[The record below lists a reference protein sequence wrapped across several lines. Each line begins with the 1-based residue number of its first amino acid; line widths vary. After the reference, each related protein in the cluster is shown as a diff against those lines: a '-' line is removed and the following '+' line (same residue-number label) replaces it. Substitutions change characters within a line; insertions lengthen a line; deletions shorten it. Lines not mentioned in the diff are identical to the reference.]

1 MKWFQTTGIYSL
13 PEMIPKIILIFF
25 IFSFIGW
32 LCEVIYVGFIFEH
45 RFINRGFLFGPICP
59 IYGIAGVLMLFFP
72 EKLQHSVILL
82 FFSGVVICTA
92 VEYISSFLLEKLFH
106 TTWWDYS
113 NKQIQ
118 IGSTI
123 IKLNLNG
130 RICLQ
135 NSLLFGIMTVIGIK
149 FVFPF
154 IQKIISSIPENFT
167 KYFAIILSIIF
178 IFDLIFTVKSLI
190 DFNKYIYKIKT
201 LGTNL
206 EEKFHKEEWFNND
219 SLKEIFISVTNQFK
233 TKKEKFDEKIIK
245 DFNYLK
251 EKLKNTKRYINKFPT
266 MKSHKYKEV
275 IPLLQ
280 NDEINS
286 DKKNRHLQE

>member
-1 MKWFQTTGIYSL
+1 MKWFETTGIYSF

-25 IFSFIGW
+25 LFSFIGW

-59 IYGIAGVLMLFFP
+59 IYGVTGVIMLFFP

-82 FFSGVVICTA
+82 FFSGVIICTA

-118 IGSTI
+118 FGSTT

-135 NSLLFGIMTVIGIK
+135 NSLLFGVMTVIGIK
-149 FVFPF
+149 FVFPYK
-154 IQKIISSIPENFT
+154 QKKISSIPQNIT
-167 KYFAIILSIIF
+167 KYFAIILSVIF
-178 IFDLIFTVKSLI
+178 IFDLFFSVKSLI

-201 LGTNL
+201 LGTTL

-219 SLKEIFISVTNQFK
+219 SLREIFISVKNQFK
-233 TKKEKFDEKIIK
+233 LKKEKFDEKLIK
-245 DFNYLK
+245 EFNYLK
-251 EKLKNTKRYINKFPT
+251 EKLKNTKRFINKFPT
-266 MKSHKYKEV
+266 MKSQKFKDV

-280 NDEINS
+280 E
-286 DKKNRHLQE
+286 DKKNRHLHE

>member
-1 MKWFQTTGIYSL
+1 MKWFETTGIYSF

-25 IFSFIGW
+25 LFSFIGW

-59 IYGIAGVLMLFFP
+59 IYGVTGVIMLFFP
-72 EKLQHSVILL
+72 EKLQQSVILL
-82 FFSGVVICTA
+82 FFSGVIICTA

-118 IGSTI
+118 FGSTT

-135 NSLLFGIMTVIGIK
+135 NSLLFGVMTVIGIK

-154 IQKIISSIPENFT
+154 IQKIISSIPQNTT
-167 KYFAIILSIIF
+167 KYFAIILSVIF
-178 IFDLIFTVKSLI
+178 IFDLFFSVKSLI

-201 LGTNL
+201 LGTTL

-219 SLKEIFISVTNQFK
+219 SLREIFISVKNQFK
-233 TKKEKFDEKIIK
+233 LKKEKFDEKLIK
-245 DFNYLK
+245 EFNYLK
-251 EKLKNTKRYINKFPT
+251 EKLKNTKRFINKFPT
-266 MKSHKYKEV
+266 MKSQKFKDV

-280 NDEINS
+280 E
-286 DKKNRHLQE
+286 DKKNRHLHE

>member
-1 MKWFQTTGIYSL
+1 
-13 PEMIPKIILIFF
+13 
-25 IFSFIGW
+25 
-32 LCEVIYVGFIFEH
+32 
-45 RFINRGFLFGPICP
+45 
-59 IYGIAGVLMLFFP
+59 MLFFP

-154 IQKIISSIPENFT
+154 IQKIISSIPQNFT
-167 KYFAIILSIIF
+167 KYFAIILSVIF
-178 IFDLIFTVKSLI
+178 IFDLIFSVKSLI

>member
-1 MKWFQTTGIYSL
+1 MKWFETTGIYSF

-25 IFSFIGW
+25 LFSFIGW

-59 IYGIAGVLMLFFP
+59 IYGVTGVIMLFFP

-82 FFSGVVICTA
+82 FFSGVIICTA

-118 IGSTI
+118 FGSTT

-135 NSLLFGIMTVIGIK
+135 NSLLFGVMTVIGIK

-154 IQKIISSIPENFT
+154 IQKIISSIPQNIT
-167 KYFAIILSIIF
+167 KYFAIILSVIF
-178 IFDLIFTVKSLI
+178 IFDLFFSVKSLI

-201 LGTNL
+201 LGTTL
-206 EEKFHKEEWFNND
+206 EEKFHKEEWFDND
-219 SLKEIFISVTNQFK
+219 SLREIFISVKNQFK
-233 TKKEKFDEKIIK
+233 LKKEKFDEKLIK
-245 DFNYLK
+245 EFNYLK
-251 EKLKNTKRYINKFPT
+251 EKLKNTKRFINKFPT
-266 MKSHKYKEV
+266 MKSQKFKDV

-280 NDEINS
+280 E
-286 DKKNRHLQE
+286 DKKNRHLHE

>member
-1 MKWFQTTGIYSL
+1 MKWFETTGIYSF

-25 IFSFIGW
+25 LFSFIGW

-59 IYGIAGVLMLFFP
+59 IYGVTGVIMLFFP
-72 EKLQHSVILL
+72 EKLQQSVILL
-82 FFSGVVICTA
+82 FFSGVIICTA

-118 IGSTI
+118 FGSTT

-135 NSLLFGIMTVIGIK
+135 NSLLFGVMTVIGIK

-154 IQKIISSIPENFT
+154 VQKIISSIPQNIT
-167 KYFAIILSIIF
+167 KYFAIILSVIF
-178 IFDLIFTVKSLI
+178 IFDLFFSVKSLI

-201 LGTNL
+201 LGTTL

-219 SLKEIFISVTNQFK
+219 SLREIFISVKNQFK
-233 TKKEKFDEKIIK
+233 LKKEKFDEKLIK
-245 DFNYLK
+245 EFNYLK
-251 EKLKNTKRYINKFPT
+251 EKLKNTKRFINKFPT
-266 MKSHKYKEV
+266 MKSQKFKDV

-280 NDEINS
+280 E
-286 DKKNRHLQE
+286 DKKNRHLHE

>member
-45 RFINRGFLFGPICP
+45 KFINRGFLFGPICP

-178 IFDLIFTVKSLI
+178 IFDLIFSVKSLI

-201 LGTNL
+201 LGTTL
-206 EEKFHKEEWFNND
+206 EEKFHK
-219 SLKEIFISVTNQFK
+219 
-233 TKKEKFDEKIIK
+233 
-245 DFNYLK
+245 
-251 EKLKNTKRYINKFPT
+251 
-266 MKSHKYKEV
+266 
-275 IPLLQ
+275 
-280 NDEINS
+280 
-286 DKKNRHLQE
+286 

>member
-1 MKWFQTTGIYSL
+1 
-13 PEMIPKIILIFF
+13 
-25 IFSFIGW
+25 
-32 LCEVIYVGFIFEH
+32 
-45 RFINRGFLFGPICP
+45 
-59 IYGIAGVLMLFFP
+59 
-72 EKLQHSVILL
+72 
-82 FFSGVVICTA
+82 
-92 VEYISSFLLEKLFH
+92 
-106 TTWWDYS
+106 
-113 NKQIQ
+113 
-118 IGSTI
+118 
-123 IKLNLNG
+123 
-130 RICLQ
+130 
-135 NSLLFGIMTVIGIK
+135 MTVIGIK

-154 IQKIISSIPENFT
+154 IQKIISSIPQNLT

-201 LGTNL
+201 LGTTL

-280 NDEINS
+280 DDEINS